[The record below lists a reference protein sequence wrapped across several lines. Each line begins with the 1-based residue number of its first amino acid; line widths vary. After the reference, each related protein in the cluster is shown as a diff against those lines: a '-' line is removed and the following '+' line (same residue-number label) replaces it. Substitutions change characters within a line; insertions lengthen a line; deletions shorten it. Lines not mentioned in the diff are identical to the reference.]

1 MSEQKYIGAKTSVW
15 MFQLAFLIFLL
26 IFILQTIYFFVSES
40 SFSIFPFSFIGLF
53 FFMKINTLSYD
64 ENNIC
69 VTNFKGK
76 KTYLR
81 SADFSVEPIVFFL
94 DFYWIKFST
103 TNEKYLFTPQIG
115 KTFGTSESASTAK
128 EIEKL
133 LKKE

>member
-26 IFILQTIYFFVSES
+26 IFILYTIYFFISES
-40 SFSIFPFSFIGLF
+40 SFSIFPFPFLGLL

-64 ENNIC
+64 ENKIY
-69 VTNFKGK
+69 VRNFKGK
-76 KTYLR
+76 KAYLR

-115 KTFGTSESASTAK
+115 KTFGTTDSASTAK

-133 LKKE
+133 LKK

>member
-15 MFQLAFLIFLL
+15 MFQLAFFIFLM

-40 SFSIFPFSFIGLF
+40 SFSIFPFSFICLF

-64 ENNIC
+64 ENNLY

-76 KTYLR
+76 RTYLR

-115 KTFGTSESASTAK
+115 QIFGTSNCESTAK
-128 EIEKL
+128 EMEKL
-133 LKKE
+133 LKKQ

>member
-15 MFQLAFLIFLL
+15 MFQFAFLIFLL

-40 SFSIFPFSFIGLF
+40 SFSTFPFPLIGLL
-53 FFMKINTLSYD
+53 FFMKVNTISHD
-64 ENNIC
+64 ENNIY

-76 KTYLR
+76 KPYLR

-94 DFYWIKFST
+94 DFYWIKFFT
-103 TNEKYLFTPQIG
+103 TNEKYLFTRQIG
-115 KTFGTSESASTAK
+115 TVFGTSDSSLTAK

-133 LKKE
+133 LKK